1 MKVKKILKIIK
12 LPAGAGAGALVVV
25 VVVVVVVVGSEA
37 QNKESNTFCVLVS
50 IKKNIGVNSCEFIES
65 N

>member
-1 MKVKKILKIIK
+1 MKIKKILKIIK

-25 VVVVVVVVGSEA
+25 VVVVVVVVGSET
-37 QNKESNTFCVLVS
+37 QNKESNTFCVLLS
-50 IKKNIGVNSCEFIES
+50 IKIGVNSCEFIES

>member
-25 VVVVVVVVGSEA
+25 VVVVVVVVGSET
-37 QNKESNTFCVLVS
+37 QNRKF
-50 IKKNIGVNSCEFIES
+50 NIFVCFYQ
-65 N
+65 